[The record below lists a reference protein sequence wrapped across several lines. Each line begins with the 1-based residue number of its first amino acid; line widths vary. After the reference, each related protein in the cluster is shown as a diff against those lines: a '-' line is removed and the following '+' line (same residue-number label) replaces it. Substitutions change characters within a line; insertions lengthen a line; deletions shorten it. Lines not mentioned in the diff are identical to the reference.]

1 MISNLNPSS
10 EAFLAN
16 MTRVQRSV
24 EEATRQA
31 SSGLR
36 VNTASDAP
44 DEVDAIMQLRT
55 DTVRNTQIGSNLSLA
70 KTDADAADS
79 ALNSATKLL
88 DRARSLGAQGAN
100 FTLDAGGRQSLA
112 GEVQALQEQM
122 VAISRTSVQGRYI
135 FAGDDENTAPY
146 QLDLTSPTGVQRM
159 TTAPATRRLEDPA
172 GGSFA
177 VSKTAGEMF
186 DARNPDDTPA
196 ATNVFAALNSL
207 RVALLNNDTTAITA
221 AVGSIQTAST
231 QLGVS
236 QGFYGSVLG
245 RIADA
250 TNFGQSY
257 DVQLKTQ
264 LSQKV
269 DADITEA
276 AMALTQG
283 NTQLQAAFTMQAKM
297 PRTSLF
303 DFIG

>member
-1 MISNLNPSS
+1 MISNLNPSG

-44 DEVDAIMQLRT
+44 DQVDAILQLRT
-55 DTVRNTQIGSNLSLA
+55 DTVRNTQIGNNLSLA

-88 DRARSLGAQGAN
+88 DRARTLGAQGAN
-100 FTLDAGGRQSLA
+100 FTLDAAGRQSLA

-135 FAGDDENTAPY
+135 FAGDDENTPPY
-146 QLDLTSPTGVQRM
+146 QLDLTSATGVARM

-172 GGSFA
+172 GGTFA
-177 VSKTAGEMF
+177 VSKTAGEIF

-196 ATNVFAALNSL
+196 STNVFAALNSL
-207 RVALLNNDTTAITA
+207 RVGLLNNDTTAITA
-221 AVGSIQTAST
+221 AVGSIQTASD

-283 NTQLQAAFTMQAKM
+283 TTQLQAAFQMQAKM

-303 DFIG
+303 DFLG

>member
-1 MISNLNPSS
+1 MISNLNPSG

-16 MTRVQRSV
+16 MTRVQRRV

-36 VNTASDAP
+36 VNVASDAP

-55 DTVRNTQIGSNLSLA
+55 DTVRNTQLSSNLSLA

-79 ALNSATKLL
+79 ALTSATKLL
-88 DRARSLGAQGAN
+88 DRARQLGAQGAN
-100 FTLDAGGRQSLA
+100 FTLDASGRQSLA
-112 GEVQALQEQM
+112 GEVEALQEQM
-122 VAISRTSVQGRYI
+122 VAISRTAVQGRYI

-159 TTAPATRRLEDPA
+159 MTAPATRRLEDPA

-186 DARNPDDTPA
+186 DARNPDGTPA
-196 ATNVFAALNSL
+196 PNNVFAALNSL
-207 RVALLNNDTTAITA
+207 RVALLNNDTAGITA
-221 AVGSIQTAST
+221 ATGNIQNASD
-231 QLGVS
+231 QMGIS

-245 RIADA
+245 RIQDA
-250 TNFGQSY
+250 TNYGQSY

-276 AMALTQG
+276 AMTLTQG
-283 NTQLQAAFTMQAKM
+283 TTQLQAAFQMQAKM

>member
-1 MISNLNPSS
+1 MISNLNPSG

-16 MTRVQRSV
+16 MTRVQRRV

-36 VNTASDAP
+36 VNVASDAP

-55 DTVRNTQIGSNLSLA
+55 DTVRNTQISSNLSLA

-79 ALNSATKLL
+79 ALTSATKLL
-88 DRARSLGAQGAN
+88 DRARQLGAQGAN
-100 FTLDAGGRQSLA
+100 FTLDVSGRQSLA
-112 GEVQALQEQM
+112 SEVEALQEQM
-122 VAISRTSVQGRYI
+122 VAISRTAVQGRYI

-146 QLDLTSPTGVQRM
+146 ELDLTSPTGVQRM

-172 GGSFA
+172 GGWFA
-177 VSKTAGEMF
+177 VSRTAGEMF

-196 ATNVFAALNSL
+196 PNNVFAALNSL
-207 RVALLNNDTTAITA
+207 RVALLNNDTTAITVA
-221 AVGSIQTAST
+221 MTNIQNAGN
-231 QLGVS
+231 QLGIS

-245 RIADA
+245 RIQDA
-250 TNFGQSY
+250 TNYGQSY

-276 AMALTQG
+276 AMTLTQG
-283 NTQLQAAFTMQAKM
+283 TTQLQAAFQMQAKM